1 MKKKALPMW
10 IREGLEKLEKQK
22 QKQKKQD
29 QPDEEEPKK
38 SSLNLSG
45 SASSIAGYDHGKV
58 DSPVH
63 SPKSN
68 DSDEVND
75 NKALWLSLIK
85 MGNYL
90 NTMDVQCSCM
100 YRRLHLS
107 MYT

>member
-1 MKKKALPMW
+1 MW

-22 QKQKKQD
+22 QKKQD
-29 QPDEEEPKK
+29 QPDGEEPKK
-38 SSLNLSG
+38 STLNLSG

-75 NKALWLSLIK
+75 NKAFWLSFIK
-85 MGNYL
+85 LENYL
-90 NTMDVQCSCM
+90 NTMDVRCRCM
-100 YRRLHLS
+100 YLCCTRTHVTIHVHRI
-107 MYT
+107 